1 MSDDHSM
8 SVDDLQKRMS
18 QLRGEVRADVI
29 HTSAAA
35 KEFTDWRYYVRQ
47 FPWVSAAAV
56 AAVGFLLVPR
66 KRPRP
71 MIDEAALEKMVA
83 EKRVVVIPQKQET
96 ARKTMLGSV
105 GGLVAA
111 AATRAAM
118 SYFSHRFS
126 DLNRAVEEVPVDRIR
141 TPK

>member
-8 SVDDLQKRMS
+8 SVDDLQKRMA

-96 ARKTMLGSV
+96 AKKTMLGSV
-105 GGLVAA
+105 GGLIAA
-111 AATRAAM
+111 AAARAAM
-118 SYFSHRFS
+118 NYFSHRFTDVNS
-126 DLNRAVEEVPVDRIR
+126 QAQELSAGRIR